1 MDKISPSPSVQQ
13 NKLAYGC
20 LFPDKTGDGKCNGA
34 GCGEC
39 PMRAENATVQCS
51 CKGAG
56 VSERLQMLK
65 KCERYGKAIE
75 REKEMC
81 YNLTILKNKETM
93 YYG

>member
-1 MDKISPSPSVQQ
+1 MPHTQRER
-13 NKLAYGC
+13 G
-20 LFPDKTGDGKCNGA
+20 
-34 GCGEC
+34 
-39 PMRAENATVQCS
+39 RATLSQ
-51 CKGAG
+51 GAG

-75 REKEMC
+75 RGNELC